1 MLKNFIISLVTILI
15 FSSICYGATLYSS
28 DQILNK
34 VYSDGKLLTAG
45 AGGTIEVSTY
55 TTTIMKRFTLTP
67 NTDSGNNLSFG
78 AECSKWVILNMADT
92 AEIYIKFDAV
102 STINDFKIQA
112 GSGIAGDS
120 KVTNIHAISAD
131 TVEVQAIGYKN

>member
-1 MLKNFIISLVTILI
+1 MKKFIVITLILLS
-15 FSSICYGATLYSS
+15 FSIAYGESFYST

-34 VYSDGKLLTAG
+34 VYTNGKLNVTSTG
-45 AGGTIEVSTY
+45 ASTIEVTTY
-55 TTTIMKRFTLTP
+55 NTTIMKRFTLNP
-67 NTDSGNNLSFG
+67 NTDSGTNLSFG

-92 AEIYIKFDAV
+92 AEIFIKFDSAA
-102 STINDFKIQA
+102 TTNDFKIQA

-120 KVTNIHAISAD
+120 KVTNIHAISTD